1 MKTSFNPNFKRDVR
15 KTKDKLLRALLAA
28 VIREIEAADTLAD
41 VSNIKKLT
49 GYTNVY
55 RVRVG
60 RFRLGLYCENNEV
73 ELVRFLPRKDIYH
86 KFP

>member
-1 MKTSFNPNFKRDVR
+1 MKTSFNPNFQRDVR
-15 KTKDKLLRALLAA
+15 KTKDKALRTKLAA

-49 GYTNVY
+49 GYRNVY

-60 RFRLGLYCENNEV
+60 KYRVGLYCENNEV